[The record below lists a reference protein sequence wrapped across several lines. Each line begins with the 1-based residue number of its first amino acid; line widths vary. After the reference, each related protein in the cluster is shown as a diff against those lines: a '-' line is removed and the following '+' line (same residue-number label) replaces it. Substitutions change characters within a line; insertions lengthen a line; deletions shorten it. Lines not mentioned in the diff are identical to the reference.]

1 MKKKAPVVVYILWI
15 LIAFQTVS
23 GLTGGL
29 LMLIDPS
36 GQSLRMPMIFLM
48 GSPFRDYFVPGLFLL
63 VFLGIMPL
71 LSLIGL
77 MSDTWRWP
85 NVINIYNNRQWG
97 WTFSLYVGLFLILWM
112 DFQVSF
118 IGYWHSIQTFH
129 ALNGVIILVFTLLP
143 QVMEYYRTEEKGGQG
158 KN

>member
-1 MKKKAPVVVYILWI
+1 MKKKVPVVVYILWI

-85 NVINIYNNRQWG
+85 NVLNIYNNRQWG
-97 WTFSLYVGLFLILWM
+97 WTFSLYVGLILILWM

-143 QVMEYYRTEEKGGQG
+143 QVMEYYRTEEKRGQG
-158 KN
+158 KD

>member
-1 MKKKAPVVVYILWI
+1 MKKKVPVVVYILWI